1 MSGKLQRR
9 MASCPSFVPG
19 ALTRIELTADGA
31 DVVVTASTEAAE
43 RRIAALADFHQRTP
57 SPVGPMAHTGLRGGN
72 ARIGYCPILHQGVKI
87 TTARVPGGVRIHLR
101 SELPG
106 GVKDLQGAVSARA
119 ERLPGFT
126 SS

>member
-19 ALTRIELTADGA
+19 SLTKIELTAGGA
-31 DVVVTASTEAAE
+31 DVVVTAPTADAE
-43 RRIAALADFHQRTP
+43 RRIVELADFHQRTP
-57 SPVGPMAHTGLRGGN
+57 KPVGPMAHTGMRGGN
-72 ARIGYCPILHQGVKI
+72 SRIGYCPILHQGAKI
-87 TTARVPGGVRIHLR
+87 TTSRVPGGVRIHLR

-106 GVKDLQGAVSARA
+106 GVRDLQDIVSGRA
-119 ERLPGFT
+119 ARLPGFT